1 MAKRKKKRGRGRLS
15 SIDLLPPECTPII
28 VWASEQL
35 RDRDRTQLEIYDEFR
50 AKLETLRA
58 EHRRDFDIPS
68 PSAFGRFSIRLAEVA
83 RRLETTRE
91 ISGAL
96 ATRFDARASDDLTL
110 VASEAIKTLIFEL
123 TTDAGEAGI
132 DPKGAM
138 QLASALR
145 NTAQAQGVSTGRRQ
159 SMAKEMAGQF
169 DAAVGKVKR
178 EAGLTDKTIA
188 RLRREFLGVRAPE
201 DADA

>member
-15 SIDLLPPECTPII
+15 SIDLLPPECTPEI
-28 VWASEQL
+28 VRASEQL

-50 AKLETLRA
+50 ARLEALRR
-58 EHRRDFDIPS
+58 EHRLDFDIPS
-68 PSAFGRFSIRLAEVA
+68 PSAFGRFSIRLAEVT
-83 RRLETTRE
+83 RRMETTRDIAE
-91 ISGAL
+91 AV
-96 ATRFDARASDDLTL
+96 ATRFDAKASDDLTL
-110 VASEAIKTLIFEL
+110 VAAEAVKTLVFEL
-123 TTDAGEAGI
+123 LTDAGEAGI

-159 SMAKEMAGQF
+159 VVDKELAGQF

-178 EAGLTDKTIA
+178 EAGLTDETIA